1 MGAGGTGER
10 MAVGEAFS
18 AAVLAGGFGRRL
30 GRDKASCPLAGRP
43 LLHWTVAAAVEVAEE
58 IVVVRRPD
66 QELPRAEGIAWREAV
81 DRRHDRG
88 PLAGLEAALGA
99 ARNDLVVLLAC
110 DMPLLRG
117 EAVRVAAAG
126 AAGVEIAMPLVG
138 GQAQPLLGAY
148 RKAVLG
154 RAERLLD
161 EGEGRLRALLP
172 LAAHRM
178 IGEEALRRADAELVS
193 FTNVN
198 RPGDLE
204 RVAAMIEHGA
214 AGAAALRE
222 GAE

>member
-1 MGAGGTGER
+1 MAGR
-10 MAVGEAFS
+10 EAFS

-43 LLHWTVAAAVEVAEE
+43 LLHWTAEAAAQAADE
-58 IVVVRRPD
+58 IIVVRRPD
-66 QELPRAEGIAWREAV
+66 QELPQAEGIAWREAA
-81 DRRHDRG
+81 DQRHDRG
-88 PLAGLEAALGA
+88 PLAGLEAALGM

-110 DMPLLRG
+110 DMPLLRA
-117 EAVRVAAAG
+117 EAVRAVAEG

-154 RAERLLD
+154 RAKQLLD

-172 LAAHRM
+172 LAVHRM

-204 RVAAMIEHGA
+204 RVAAVIERGRGA
-214 AGAAALRE
+214 ARAAAARE
-222 GAE
+222 GTE

>member
-1 MGAGGTGER
+1 
-10 MAVGEAFS
+10 MAE
-18 AAVLAGGFGRRL
+18 
-30 GRDKASCPLAGRP
+30 
-43 LLHWTVAAAVEVAEE
+43 
-58 IVVVRRPD
+58 
-66 QELPRAEGIAWREAV
+66 
-81 DRRHDRG
+81 
-88 PLAGLEAALGA
+88 
-99 ARNDLVVLLAC
+99 
-110 DMPLLRG
+110 
-117 EAVRVAAAG
+117 G

-214 AGAAALRE
+214 ARAAALRE

>member
-1 MGAGGTGER
+1 
-10 MAVGEAFS
+10 MAVREAFS

-43 LLHWTVAAAVEVAEE
+43 LLHWTAEAAAEVADEV
-58 IVVVRRPD
+58 IVVRRPD
-66 QELPRAEGIAWREAV
+66 QEIPRAEGMAWREAA

-117 EAVRVAAAG
+117 EVARIVAEG

-138 GQAQPLLGAY
+138 GRAQPLLGAY
-148 RKAVLG
+148 RKGVLG
-154 RAERLLD
+154 RARRLLD
-161 EGEGRLRALLP
+161 GGEGRLRALLP
-172 LAAHRM
+172 LTAHRM

-204 RVAAMIEHGA
+204 RVAAVIERGR
-214 AGAAALRE
+214 AAAQAAAARE